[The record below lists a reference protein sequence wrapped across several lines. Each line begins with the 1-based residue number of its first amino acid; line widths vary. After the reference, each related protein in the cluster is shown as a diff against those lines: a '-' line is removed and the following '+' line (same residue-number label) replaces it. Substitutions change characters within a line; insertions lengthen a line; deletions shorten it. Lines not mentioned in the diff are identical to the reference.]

1 MQKHKSAAAHLQTPT
16 ELILNLHSKQIVRES
31 HVYVKIFLQ
40 KHKAHSHVQSVKDGV
55 WPTCHTLQQY
65 I

>member
-16 ELILNLHSKQIVRES
+16 ELILNLHSKQIVRGS
-31 HVYVKIFLQ
+31 HVYVKIFSKNI
-40 KHKAHSHVQSVKDGV
+40 KHTVMCKVLRTV
-55 WPTCHTLQQY
+55 QY

>member
-1 MQKHKSAAAHLQTPT
+1 MQKHKSAAAQLQTPT

-31 HVYVKIFLQ
+31 RVYVKIFLQ

-55 WPTCHTLQQY
+55 
-65 I
+65 